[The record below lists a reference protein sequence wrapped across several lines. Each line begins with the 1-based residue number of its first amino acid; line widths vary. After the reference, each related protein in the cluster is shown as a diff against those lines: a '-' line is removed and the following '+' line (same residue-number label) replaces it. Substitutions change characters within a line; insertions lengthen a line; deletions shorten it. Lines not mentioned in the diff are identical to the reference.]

1 MRRITS
7 TSAFAALLLAS
18 TSLTAAAEPVFNRIA
33 SFPVVANLPGDRDAA
48 KPTVAEIVT
57 VSEDGNLLVY
67 TDSPQEGVGFID
79 ITDASAPKPA
89 GFVPLK
95 GEPTSVTIV
104 GGKALIAV
112 VTSKDK
118 ANPAGELVVLDLAR
132 KAIDKVCDLG
142 GQPDSVAA
150 SRDKKFLAVVIENER
165 DEDKDKGKIP
175 QLPGGNLTVLPL
187 AADGVDCA
195 GKKVVDL
202 TGLSAIAPEDPE
214 PEFVDINGRNE
225 AIVSLQENNHLAI
238 VDLASGKVVKHFP
251 AGVVTLDKVDAK
263 RDGVIALNGRI
274 EGVKREPDTVQWID
288 DERFLTANEGDYQ
301 GGSRGFT
308 IFNRDGR
315 VEYDSGN
322 LLEHLAVRLGHF
334 PEKRASAKG
343 VEPEG
348 GEVATFGDDKLI
360 FIASER
366 GSVVFVFRDKGP
378 GQAPEYLQTL
388 PSGVAP
394 EGVLAIPGRDLL
406 VTANEADNVKDG
418 GPRSH
423 VVLYKRAEGTPNY
436 PTIVSVDGA
445 DGLPLPWG
453 ALSGLTTD
461 GKTPGRLFTVTD
473 SFYGN
478 TRILEIDASAKPARI
493 IKATPVTRD
502 GKAASYDGEGIA
514 FRRNGGFWIVSE
526 GNPEKK
532 DNPTANQLVRVAPDG
547 SVEEEIA
554 LPEALAKHATRFGF
568 EGVTVAGEGADETV
582 WIAVQREW
590 KDDPKGKAKIL
601 SYKPATK
608 TWGVLHYPLES
619 IANGWVG
626 LSEITAVGD
635 DTFVVV
641 ERDNQLGDKALK
653 ALRSF
658 SVKGLTPAAPGAE
671 AIPTVTKSLVR
682 DLAPDLAAPKGYV
695 LDKVESFV
703 IDAAG
708 NAFIVT
714 DNDGVDGSS
723 GETQFIP
730 LGKLAIR

>member
-532 DNPTANQLVRVAPDG
+532 DNPTANQLVSIAPDG

-554 LPEALAKHATRFGF
+554 LPDALAKHATRFGF
-568 EGVTVAGEGADETV
+568 EGVTVTGEGADETV

-635 DTFVVV
+635 GTFVVV